1 VTLVSS
7 LPDRPLTLTEDE
19 SLTEDDSVL
28 KVKPVRMVSDPD
40 TGHRGNVYLM
50 GAVFATD
57 SSLSAL
63 QYSPDDRSWSKTY
76 HDTVDPGSEQSL
88 DSLVEAEEVIE
99 ESITEWEERGEVD
112 EEVHRESDSFG
123 EMEFRDSNGLARLL
137 KQHYN
142 DAT

>member
-1 VTLVSS
+1 
-7 LPDRPLTLTEDE
+7 
-19 SLTEDDSVL
+19 
-28 KVKPVRMVSDPD
+28 
-40 TGHRGNVYLM
+40 M

-88 DSLVEAEEVIE
+88 DSLVEDEEVIE

-112 EEVHRESDSFG
+112 EEVHG